1 MKQMFKTKA
10 LRLWWLLWVMAGG
23 HPTGALAQTDGGTLA
38 PSGAITTTTCQLFI
52 GDTAASTFSSTS
64 RVMNLGNGT
73 SNSGSIGTLLNGA
86 LGIPTSVSF
95 VLANAGTSTPD
106 LVNGCTSV
114 GSGSWN
120 ISLQL
125 ANTQLVT
132 RDDGTVLLKNQ
143 ITPAQGGTNAAVALW
158 GASTTSSSTIL
169 ATAGSLN
176 NFVAMT
182 LTSGQALA
190 GNLVSPAGNAAVP
203 KNGKI
208 WLGALLVRTAGN
220 TTPTNGAYSA
230 SIPLVVVYK

>member
-1 MKQMFKTKA
+1 MIYFSKKPKPRWPLIA
-10 LRLWWLLWVMAGG
+10 WLVVGIYQ
-23 HPTGALAQTDGGTLA
+23 TGALAQTDGGSLA

-52 GDTAASTFSSTS
+52 GDTAATTFSSTS

-73 SNSGSIGTLLNGA
+73 SNSGSIGTVLNGA

-125 ANTQLVT
+125 ANTQLVA
-132 RDDGTVLLKNQ
+132 RDDGYVVLKNQ

-182 LTSGQALA
+182 LTSGQGLA
-190 GNLVSPAGNAAVP
+190 NLVSPTANAAVP

-208 WLGALLVRTAGN
+208 WLGALMVRTAN
-220 TTPTNGAYSA
+220 SSTPTNGAYSA

>member
-1 MKQMFKTKA
+1 MKQIFKTKV

-23 HPTGALAQTDGGTLA
+23 HPSGALAQTDGGTLA
-38 PSGAITTTTCQLFI
+38 PTGAITTSTCQLFI
-52 GDTAASTFSSTS
+52 GDAGAATFSSTS

-73 SNSGSIGTLLNGA
+73 SNSGTFATPLNGA

-125 ANTQLVT
+125 ANTQLVA
-132 RDDGTVLLKNQ
+132 RDDGYVVLKNQ

-158 GASTTSSSTIL
+158 GFSTTSSSTIL
-169 ATAGSLN
+169 SFAGSA
-176 NFVAMT
+176 VGIP
-182 LTSGQALA
+182 LTSGQGLA
-190 GNLVSPAGNAAVP
+190 GNLVSPASNAPVP

-208 WLGALLVRTAGN
+208 WLSAQLGRAANN
-220 TTPTNGAYSA
+220 TTPTNGPFST

>member
-1 MKQMFKTKA
+1 MKQMFNTKV
-10 LRLWWLLWVMAGG
+10 LRLWWLLWVMAGV
-23 HPTGALAQTDGGTLA
+23 HPSGALAQTDGGTLA
-38 PSGAITTTTCQLFI
+38 PTGAITTTTCQLFI
-52 GDTAASTFSSTS
+52 GDTLATTFSSTS

-73 SNSGSIGTLLNGA
+73 SNSGNVGTLLNGA

-95 VLANAGTSTPD
+95 VLADAGASTPD
-106 LVNGCTSV
+106 LANGCTSV

-125 ANTQLVT
+125 NNNQLVT
-132 RDDGTVLLKNQ
+132 RDDGYVVLKNQ

-158 GASTTSSSTIL
+158 GASTNSSTTIL
-169 ATAGSLN
+169 ASAASLN

-182 LTSGQALA
+182 LTSGQGLA
-190 GNLVSPAGNAAVP
+190 NLVSPAANAAVP

-208 WLGALLVRTAGN
+208 WLGALMVRTANN

>member
-1 MKQMFKTKA
+1 MKQMFKTKV

-38 PSGAITTTTCQLFI
+38 PTGAITTSTCQLFI
-52 GDTAASTFSSTS
+52 GDTAATTFSSTS

-73 SNSGSIGTLLNGA
+73 SNSGSIATPLNGV
-86 LGIPTSVSF
+86 LGTPTSVSF
-95 VLANAGTSTPD
+95 VLADAGTSTPN
-106 LVNGCTSV
+106 LANGCTSV

-182 LTSGQALA
+182 LTGQALA
-190 GNLVSPAGNAAVP
+190 GNLVSPASNAPVP

-208 WLGALLVRTAGN
+208 WLSAQLGRAANN
-220 TTPTNGAYSA
+220 TTPTNGPFST

>member
-1 MKQMFKTKA
+1 
-10 LRLWWLLWVMAGG
+10 
-23 HPTGALAQTDGGTLA
+23 
-38 PSGAITTTTCQLFI
+38 
-52 GDTAASTFSSTS
+52 
-64 RVMNLGNGT
+64 MNLGNGT
-73 SNSGSIGTLLNGA
+73 SNSGNVGTLLNGA

-95 VLANAGTSTPD
+95 VLADAGASTPD
-106 LVNGCTSV
+106 LASGCTSV

-125 ANTQLVT
+125 NNNQLVT
-132 RDDGTVLLKNQ
+132 RDDGYVVLKNQ

-158 GASTTSSSTIL
+158 GASTNNPTNIL
-169 ATAGSLN
+169 ASAASLN

-182 LTSGQALA
+182 LTSGQGLA
-190 GNLVSPAGNAAVP
+190 GNLVSPAANAAVP

-208 WLGALLVRTAGN
+208 WLGALMVRTANN

>member
-1 MKQMFKTKA
+1 MKQMFKTKV

-23 HPTGALAQTDGGTLA
+23 HPSGALAQTDGGTLA
-38 PSGAITTTTCQLFI
+38 PTGAITTSTCQLFI
-52 GDTAASTFSSTS
+52 GDAGAATFSSTS

-73 SNSGSIGTLLNGA
+73 SNSGTFATPLNGA

-125 ANTQLVT
+125 ANTQLVA
-132 RDDGTVLLKNQ
+132 RDDGYVVLKNQ

-158 GASTTSSSTIL
+158 GASTTNSSTIIPF
-169 ATAGSLN
+169 A
-176 NFVAMT
+176 NFAPMT
-182 LTSGQALA
+182 LTSGQGLA
-190 GNLVSPAGNAAVP
+190 GNLVSPTGNAAVP

-208 WLGALLVRTAGN
+208 WLGAQLGRTTN
-220 TTPTNGAYSA
+220 NSTPTNGAYSA